1 MGWIRRLETGYW
13 RGDSILETGG
23 MKIILVSGIR
33 FEVSGLTALSV
44 LKKIIIIESSVS

>member
-1 MGWIRRLETGYW
+1 MGWVRRLETGYW

-33 FEVSGLTALSV
+33 FEVSGFDCSIS
-44 LKKIIIIESSVS
+44 LKKNYYY